1 MKNNRDPE
9 NVVFNTA
16 GREYKKFI
24 YNNIVFLLVMAITNS
39 ALFRYETLNNL

>member
-9 NVVFNTA
+9 NVVFNIA

-24 YNNIVFLLVMAITNS
+24 YNNIAFLLVIAITDS
-39 ALFRYETLNNL
+39 ALFRYKTLDNL